1 MSRRHALAA
10 WATVMALVLSL
21 VAAVPA
27 AAGDVTEEDVTA
39 AREELREV
47 QARLEDQVERYDAAV
62 AEEAVLHDRLENLLI
77 GLSARERE
85 LVLARRTAR
94 DRAAEMYMSAGA
106 ASTSAL
112 TDDVSSLPARY
123 VYLES
128 VSQTDRDLVNRL
140 ETSRRD
146 YEQQRAL
153 VDEAAQQQTA
163 LRQEMEE
170 LLGEIY
176 SALETA
182 NAEYQQV
189 KDSWEAQEA
198 ERLRL
203 EDEERRRREFL
214 ATSTTTTIPPPTT
227 TTAAGVP
234 GTTQPPVTTT
244 TQAPAT
250 TTTAPLT
257 TTTSTPAS
265 SQPPGTMVCPV
276 DGATTFTDSWGAPRP
291 GGRFHHGV
299 DMLAA
304 HGTPLVA
311 IEAGFIWSPNWHT
324 DGGLGLYIRGD
335 SGDIW
340 YYAHLSSYV
349 AGLVDGLRV
358 EVGQGV
364 GFVGSTGNAAV
375 PHLHLGWQ
383 PDGGAYANPYPVVK
397 GLCG

>member
-1 MSRRHALAA
+1 VSRRHALAA
-10 WATVMALVLSL
+10 WATLTALVLSL

-27 AAGDVTEEDVTA
+27 SAGDLTEEDVTA

-47 QARLEDQVERYDAAV
+47 QARLEDQAERYDAVV

-112 TDDVSSLPARY
+112 TADVSSLPARY

-146 YEQQRAL
+146 YEQQKAL
-153 VDEAAQQQTA
+153 VDEAAAAQTA
-163 LRQEMEE
+163 LRQEMEA

-176 SALETA
+176 AELEAA

-189 KDSWEAQEA
+189 KDAWDAQEA

-214 ATSTTTTIPPPTT
+214 ATSTTTTARPPTT
-227 TTAAGVP
+227 TTAGAP
-234 GTTQPPVTTT
+234 GTTQPPVTTS
-244 TQAPAT
+244 TQAPAIT
-250 TTTAPLT
+250 TTTPPT
-257 TTTSTPAS
+257 TATSTPAP

-311 IEAGFIWSPNWHT
+311 IEAGVIWNPNWHS
-324 DGGLGLYIRGD
+324 DGGLGLYIRGE

-340 YYAHLSSYV
+340 YYAHLSSFV
-349 AGLVDGLRV
+349 AGLVSGLRV
-358 EVGQGV
+358 EAGQRV

-383 PDGGAYANPYPVVK
+383 PDGGAYANPYPVVAS
-397 GLCG
+397 LCG